1 MSNEIIKLGI
11 ADKIV
16 TNIEDLFQEELSILF
31 YFIANIQ
38 IQGEENMIKIN
49 ETPEKLNPRK
59 RNIQL
64 KNISLHDLH
73 LIDTDTGENIT
84 QEVIDALPE
93 GTETIDFKI
102 SVELPEEE

>member
-1 MSNEIIKLGI
+1 
-11 ADKIV
+11 
-16 TNIEDLFQEELSILF
+16 
-31 YFIANIQ
+31 
-38 IQGEENMIKIN
+38 MIKIN

-64 KNISLHDLH
+64 KNISLYDLN

-84 QEVIDALPE
+84 QEVIDALPK

-102 SVELPEEE
+102 SVEIPEEE